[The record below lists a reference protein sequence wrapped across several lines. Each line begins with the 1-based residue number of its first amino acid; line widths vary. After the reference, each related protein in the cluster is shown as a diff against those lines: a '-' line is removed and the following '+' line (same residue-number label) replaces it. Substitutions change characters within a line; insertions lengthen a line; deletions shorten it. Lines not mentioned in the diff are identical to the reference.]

1 MKTGQPMAPRKES
14 WGSRKAP
21 VYMKKAPEENLR
33 VLLWQSPVGERSPAP
48 TSLFLC
54 LYDRGRR
61 HIKKRQKARLS
72 DAAIRDTIIALGNGD
87 TLHKYYT
94 MPSMGMQAKSIRKG
108 TCIQPVPTDGRER
121 AVSSGPRQQRTA
133 PGPGD
138 WGHRSGPRQKR
149 RPGGAAVAHSDGI
162 LPGAGEQVS
171 PPPTWRRTGRFST
184 LP

>member
-1 MKTGQPMAPRKES
+1 MNSMKTGQPTAPRKES

-61 HIKKRQKARLS
+61 HKKAPESKGSLTLRYEILS
-72 DAAIRDTIIALGNGD
+72 LLWAMGTLYINTIPCPPWECKQN
-87 TLHKYYT
+87 
-94 MPSMGMQAKSIRKG
+94 RKG
-108 TCIQPVPTDGRER
+108 RVC
-121 AVSSGPRQQRTA
+121 ASSRYQRTA
-133 PGPGD
+133 GNVQYPLGHGSSQLLQDPVIGD
-138 WGHRSGPRQKR
+138 IAQAHGKS
-149 RPGGAAVAHSDGI
+149 AAQAAS
-162 LPGAGEQVS
+162 L
-171 PPPTWRRTGRFST
+171 PPTSRRTGRFST